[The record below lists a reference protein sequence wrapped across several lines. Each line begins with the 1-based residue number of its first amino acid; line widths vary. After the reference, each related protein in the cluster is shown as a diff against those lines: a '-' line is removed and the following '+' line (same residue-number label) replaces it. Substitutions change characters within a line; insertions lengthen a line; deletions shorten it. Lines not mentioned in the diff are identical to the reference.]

1 MSCQFISLSSRS
13 VPIFA
18 CQKGQCSKNERSAFP
33 FVFRWSQCHRP
44 HYLQFLPHG
53 LLFDQLLLLRCLA
66 HQIHGMAACLQI
78 LQQSEFILTFYF
90 CRSLCSSGF
99 VSITIHPVF
108 FSPSRL
114 FFFFYSIKL
123 SFSAFVFLI
132 SFFRSVYIRW
142 DTRSYSRYSWSRN
155 ELKKTPGFDNLCH

>member
-108 FSPSRL
+108 CASQKFLRCTIIQPPMVSSVVVVVVVVRVQ
-114 FFFFYSIKL
+114 IKKWIT
-123 SFSAFVFLI
+123 F
-132 SFFRSVYIRW
+132 
-142 DTRSYSRYSWSRN
+142 
-155 ELKKTPGFDNLCH
+155 